1 METEATTGAVT
12 VIEHDMV
19 NWTHCVEASWDR
31 ARCLA
36 QDITKGAKAI
46 VELGQVLAAL
56 KEQWF
61 EQGIGGGGNTRLALQ
76 DRGVPKCEKGR
87 LVVSNMEMRGWQR
100 RVEEELDI
108 SYKTADRYIEKAQ
121 YTCMMR
127 DLIAGEA
134 IQYVDSKKNVK
145 VVEPTPELQ
154 ELAASKVREVILG
167 TVNAKRAW
175 AGLIGEGTRRGRQD
189 GDAKRAPVDHRANLL
204 AAMTKLN
211 TSLPFYD
218 DMDVE
223 DRAAIEKVWRTLV
236 KALPSAWKKVLK
248 NGEDMD

>member
-1 METEATTGAVT
+1 MGKEATTGAVT

-36 QDITKGAKAI
+36 QDITKGAEAI

-61 EQGIGGGGNTRLALQ
+61 ENPTNNLRIGNSPVGHPCPTG
-76 DRGVPKCEKGR
+76 EKGQF
-87 LVVSNMEMRGWQR
+87 VVSNREMRGWQR
-100 RVEEELDI
+100 RVEEELGI

-121 YTCMMR
+121 YTCMMK

-145 VVEPTPELQ
+145 VVQPTPELQ
-154 ELAASKVREVILG
+154 ELAASKVREVIVG

-175 AGLIGEGTRRGRQD
+175 AGLIGEGTRRGNQD
-189 GDAKRAPVDHRANLL
+189 GETKRAPVDHRANLM
-204 AAMTKLN
+204 AAMRKLN

-223 DRAAIEKVWRTLV
+223 DRAAIEKVWIALV
-236 KALPSAWKKVLK
+236 KVLPNAWQKALKAEA
-248 NGEDMD
+248 GR